1 MGKRGELGTSGQGE
15 EELRELR
22 EEDAR
27 GERQGSQA
35 QLEEE
40 E

>member
-22 EEDAR
+22 EEDAHGR
-27 GERQGSQA
+27 ETELSGTAGR
-35 QLEEE
+35 
-40 E
+40 